1 VANQVV
7 PPVAQVGT
15 EKVGAGPVPH
25 GLAVLNM
32 VADHLSTCSDTVKMA
47 VGTQGEDT
55 ITGGATIAL
64 QIKAGRE
71 TTEVALGV
79 AVPPETIM
87 PAAGTL
93 TWPHPGIFFA
103 RSKNLL
109 EQSGNK
115 IYHEVTLVVGG
126 NTPGGNWAGS
136 SAKLSARSILKTE
149 KASCEGQIIRQSPLS
164 CQSILMIFNSK

>member
-1 VANQVV
+1 MSQ
-7 PPVAQVGT
+7 
-15 EKVGAGPVPH
+15 

-32 VADHLSTCSDTVKMA
+32 VANHLSTCSDSGEMA
-47 VGTQGEDT
+47 VGTQGEDA

-64 QIKAGRE
+64 QIKAGRK

-79 AVPPETIM
+79 PVPPETIM
-87 PAAGTL
+87 SAAGAF
-93 TWPHPGIFFA
+93 TWPHPWIILA
-103 RSKNLL
+103 SRKNLL
-109 EQSGNK
+109 EQNGNK

-149 KASCEGQIIRQSPLS
+149 KASCEGQIIR
-164 CQSILMIFNSK
+164 

>member
-1 VANQVV
+1 M
-7 PPVAQVGT
+7 
-15 EKVGAGPVPH
+15 PH
-25 GLAVLNM
+25 GLAVLNV
-32 VADHLSTCSDTVKMA
+32 VADHLSTCSDTGKMA

-64 QIKAGRE
+64 QIKAGRKA
-71 TTEVALGV
+71 TEVALSV

-87 PAAGTL
+87 AAAGTL
-93 TWPHPGIFFA
+93 TWRHPWIILA
-103 RSKNLL
+103 SRKNLL

-136 SAKLSARSILKTE
+136 SAKLSARS
-149 KASCEGQIIRQSPLS
+149 LS
-164 CQSILMIFNSK
+164 